1 MTPIR
6 IEAWPGLVQVY
17 RIVADKY
24 PDSIDG
30 FPVDSIAGFYRFE
43 ALDADGRV
51 TLYGFRW
58 MGRILPDYAAFA
70 SADPEWARW
79 VPKAL
84 WPRLQEAWQ
93 AGHPFSDEI
102 LCDTPES

>member
-24 PDSIDG
+24 PDAIDG

-43 ALDADGRV
+43 ALDAD
-51 TLYGFRW
+51 
-58 MGRILPDYAAFA
+58 
-70 SADPEWARW
+70 
-79 VPKAL
+79 
-84 WPRLQEAWQ
+84 
-93 AGHPFSDEI
+93 
-102 LCDTPES
+102 